1 MKMLNESNLYN
12 LSNHKMIK
20 CYIYRQIVDDKQ
32 IIK

>member
-12 LSNHKMIK
+12 LSNYKMIK
-20 CYIYRQIVDDKQ
+20 YYIYRQIVDDKQ

>member
-12 LSNHKMIK
+12 LSNHKMAK
-20 CYIYRQIVDDKQ
+20 YYIYRQIVDDKQ

>member
-1 MKMLNESNLYN
+1 MKMLNGNNLYN

-20 CYIYRQIVDDKQ
+20 YYIYRQIVDDKQ

>member
-12 LSNHKMIK
+12 LSNRKMVK
-20 CYIYRQIVDDKQ
+20 YYIYRQIVDDKQ

>member
-12 LSNHKMIK
+12 LSNHKMVK
-20 CYIYRQIVDDKQ
+20 YCIYRQIVDDKQ